1 MFRRQSALI
10 LRQFN
15 SVISDVC
22 SPKIQTACFKS
33 HTSIDKI
40 YPNSNLDYL
49 RKPEQVQDSFAKTGS
64 PDAPEKFTGYI
75 PIEQLEV
82 TATRSSGPGG
92 QSVNTVNS
100 KVEIRFHL
108 ESASWIPDWIKPRII
123 EKAEGKLTKD
133 GYLVLRS
140 DMTRKQ
146 ILNQADCMNKLRN
159 LIFAASTLPKP
170 PTQQE
175 IKVKEERL
183 AKAKAGVLREKKDR
197 ALLKQFRTS
206 PESF

>member
-10 LRQFN
+10 VRHLN
-15 SVISDVC
+15 SVISDTC
-22 SPKIQTACFKS
+22 SPKVQTACFKS

-49 RKPEQVQDSFAKTGS
+49 RKLEKPQDSFVKDS
-64 PDAPEKFTGYI
+64 QEQFTGII

-92 QSVNTVNS
+92 QNVNTVNS

-108 ESASWIPDWIKPRII
+108 QSASWIPEWIKPRII

-133 GYLVLRS
+133 GYLVIRS
-140 DMTRKQ
+140 DVTRKQ
-146 ILNQADCMNKLRN
+146 LMNQADCMNKLRN
-159 LIFAASTLPKP
+159 LIFAASALPKA
-170 PTQQE
+170 PTEQE
-175 IKVKEERL
+175 IKIKEERM
-183 AKAKAGVLREKKDR
+183 AKARAGILREKRDR
-197 ALLKQFRTS
+197 ALIKQRRSS